1 MKKQLSTRKIGT
13 EQVKVS
19 MSVDSGKTT
28 VEISVYAQ
36 AGRTNRKGQA
46 VATDGEVT

>member
-1 MKKQLSTRKIGT
+1 MTQERKIKKTGT

-19 MSVDSGKTT
+19 TSVNKGKTT

-36 AGRTNRKGQA
+36 AGRTTRKGQA